1 MTRPVLILQN
11 LSTDGPGYLATWLR
25 EQGLAFE
32 VFDTAAGQA
41 YPDSVAGYGALA
53 LLGGEMSAND
63 DLQSLRHAERL
74 IREAMAGDVP
84 VLGHCLG
91 GQLMARALGALV
103 SASPAPEIGW
113 QALQVDDSP
122 AARAWFGAPGERIVY
137 HWHRESFALPP
148 QAVRLARSPACP
160 NQAFAIGPHLALQF
174 HLELDAAKLAAW
186 AEATAEPGYMRLQQ
200 LHPAACRRERPC
212 APRPR
217 RAWRANK
224 PGLEYLRPLAV
235 RTQDSLTAAATGAA
249 VECASRSAA
258 ALQSLG

>member
-200 LHPAACRRERPC
+200 LHPGSVQA
-212 APRPR
+212 
-217 RAWRANK
+217 
-224 PGLEYLRPLAV
+224 
-235 RTQDSLTAAATGAA
+235 GAA
-249 VECASRSAA
+249 MRAQAA
-258 ALQSLG
+258 QGLARQQAWAGVIYARWLCGRKIR